1 MVFLL
6 TWLHLVYVFIIYVS
20 GLMEQ
25 CIMGIRGVTPSSPLP
40 VYWCKHPSTPKMS
53 IFLTFFLPSYLTLV
67 CLSHPRAPHLF
78 DLFSFAPHLRTGGP
92 AASAGQRHAGRDW
105 HVPVDGG
112 DGEAGS
118 APRPRGGEG
127 PLLHLHR
134 LPSARRGEEDEDAEW
149 LQACWLYDTE
159 IKISDGIL

>member
-1 MVFLL
+1 MFLL
-6 TWLHLVYVFIIYVS
+6 TWFHLVYVFIIFVS

-40 VYWCKHPSTPKMS
+40 VYGCKHASTPKMS
-53 IFLTFFLPSYLTLV
+53 IFLTFFFFLPSYLTLSASLTLV
-67 CLSHPRAPHLF
+67 HHISF
-78 DLFSFAPHLRTGGP
+78 DFLPFAPRLRTGGP

-105 HVPVDGG
+105 HVPADGG

-134 LPSARRGEEDEDAEW
+134 LPSARRGEEDEDEGS
-149 LQACWLYDTE
+149 LQHY
-159 IKISDGIL
+159 IKISDSVL